1 MILENPLQKCHE
13 QAEASFL
20 PYGPLIQIVES
31 FGQPEIEYAA
41 IRKGTGLMD
50 SPHRGVLEITGKD
63 RLAFLNNLLTNDV
76 KSLVPGCGCYAFL
89 LNTKGR
95 ITADIYVLNLP
106 DRTLLELDARLTD
119 QICAFLNQYLF
130 AEDVQIQN
138 RSAVFRRLTLCGP
151 ASALLLARL
160 TPPGGLSLSDGLFTV
175 REGLL
180 TAEGKT
186 FGVTA
191 FKNDLCG
198 EPQWDLLVPN
208 EAAPVLWDS
217 LLEFAQRTEDR
228 PGSEFNLRAIGW
240 SAFNIAR
247 IEAGTPLL
255 GIDIG
260 DQALP
265 LETSHWYARAV
276 HPQKG
281 CYLGQEVVARMH
293 VRNLCARRIVGLKI
307 SGHAVPVA
315 GAELRIPDKTV
326 GMVTSSCMSPLLGNT
341 PIALAYMESAHSV
354 AGREF
359 EVYTSGGKTTA
370 IVADLPFVRGRAAIG
385 SP

>member
-1 MILENPLQKCHE
+1 M
-13 QAEASFL
+13 

-50 SPHRGVLEITGKD
+50 CPHRGVLELTGKD
-63 RLAFLNNLLTNDV
+63 RLAFLNNLLTNEV
-76 KSLVPGCGCYAFL
+76 KSLAPGCGCYAFL

-95 ITADIYVLNLP
+95 ITADMYVLNLP

-119 QICAFLNQYLF
+119 QTCAFLNQYLF

-138 RSAVFRRLTLCGP
+138 RSAVCRRLTLCGP

-180 TAEGKT
+180 TADGKT

-198 EPQWDLLVPN
+198 EPQWDLLVAN

-217 LLEFAQRTEDR
+217 LLEFAQRTDDR
-228 PGSEFNLRAIGW
+228 PGTEFNLRAIGW

-260 DQALP
+260 DQTLP
-265 LETSHWYARAV
+265 LETAHWYARAV

-293 VRNLCARRIVGLKI
+293 VRNVCARRIAGLKI
-307 SGHAVPVA
+307 NGPAVPVA
-315 GAELRIPDKTV
+315 GAELRSPEKTV

-341 PIALAYMESAHSV
+341 PIALAYMESAHGV

-359 EVYTSGGKTTA
+359 EVYTSGGKATA
-370 IVADLPFVRGRAAIG
+370 TIAELPFVPGRAALA
-385 SP
+385 SE